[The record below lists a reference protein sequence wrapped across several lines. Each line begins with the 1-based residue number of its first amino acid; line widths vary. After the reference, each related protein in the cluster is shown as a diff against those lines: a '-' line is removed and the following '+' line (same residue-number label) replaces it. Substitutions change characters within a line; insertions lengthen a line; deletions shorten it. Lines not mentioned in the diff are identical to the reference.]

1 MKTKLTMIA
10 LALSIASISSVL
22 AQQVS
27 TDEVKEYQKSVETQV
42 SVGTL
47 MSEQLENYL
56 SQLGVTEGMP
66 SKSGKIYYY
75 ESENVAV
82 GPESP
87 EFTKSVQIAFD
98 KAFNKARAKFVFDRY
113 GREVTNTISEVFE
126 DGSSNSSEFSS
137 DVCAKSKLD
146 SLYEKVIALAE
157 SELDKALEENGVDP
171 EEFQATPEMHRKTLF
186 MDKTLERI
194 SRRASGDITGI
205 LPVKTFFVQ
214 NEKGTARVG
223 VVTVYSPA
231 LVAMSNDIKAGRTP
245 TLQAKVT
252 GKSIAE
258 YVNLP
263 SEQLLTN
270 FGPRLIFDENGTPII
285 LSYAQWGISYGGND
299 DRQRERSRD
308 LAFSRADMQASQ
320 LITEFI
326 NGKLSQETEQVAGQ
340 IINRF
345 IETDCKDTSE
355 KEIANLIDE
364 FSSKL
369 QINASAKV
377 SGSAV
382 VKRWSHKNEF
392 GQEIIGVVRAY
403 SPDLKVKISDDE
415 KLKHLNKSKQSSND
429 IDPENS
435 W

>member
-10 LALSIASISSVL
+10 LALSFASISSVL

-27 TDEVKEYQKSVETQV
+27 TDEVKEYQKSVETQM

-47 MSEQLENYL
+47 MNEQLDNYL

-75 ESENVAV
+75 ESETVAV

-126 DGSSNSSEFSS
+126 DGSSN
-137 DVCAKSKLD
+137 
-146 SLYEKVIALAE
+146 EKVIALAE

-186 MDKTLERI
+186 LDKTLERI

-270 FGPRLIFDENGTPII
+270 FGPRLIFNENGTPII

-364 FSSKL
+364 LSSKMK
-369 QINASAKV
+369 INASAKV
-377 SGSAV
+377 SGSTV

-415 KLKHLNKSKQSSND
+415 KLKHLNKVKQSSND
-429 IDPENS
+429 VDPENS